1 MILSCAKSCGAYN
14 ATFCARCTSAHVR
27 CMFEMCMY
35 ARQCIM
41 CTQKHIFVTYI
52 CLLMHGARCLGW
64 SVHVSQW
71 QGHLPCFISA
81 PTDDLGLFDRCMN
94 KFMHGNRCM
103 NKLPWI
109 YSWIFP
115 HKDLWINPLTK
126 LAFRLTPI
134 CIALVANLC
143 LRWTVDFD
151 IHVENVHTNT
161 HTYTV
166 THNTSSWVCTYYMH
180 THIHTYKRMYIHT
193 HTYIQVYKQVYAMGM
208 CVHIARVCSWTWVL
222 SDDGVL
228 VCWHDSR
235 DHHGHIRCMNMPIPW
250 ICLSIVLPTHAQS
263 MNLSLSLYTHTHHLL
278 LLYLSAHSS
287 LSLSIYLS
295 SRSYFGNCTSLFH
308 ESIYLSS
315 DRGNCGDFG
324 RLY

>member
-1 MILSCAKSCGAYN
+1 MMLSCAKSCGAYN

-115 HKDLWINPLTK
+115 HKDLWINPLTT
-126 LAFRLTPI
+126 LASRLTPI

-143 LRWTVDFD
+143 HRWTADFD
-151 IHVENVHTNT
+151 TYIHAN
-161 HTYTV
+161 
-166 THNTSSWVCTYYMH
+166 
-180 THIHTYKRMYIHT
+180 THIHIHTQLTFVCMYILHAYTHTFMRIYIYTYIHT
-193 HTYIQVYKQVYAMGM
+193 YRYTNRFMP
-208 CVHIARVCSWTWVL
+208 WTE
-222 SDDGVL
+222 
-228 VCWHDSR
+228 HE
-235 DHHGHIRCMNMPIPW
+235 
-250 ICLSIVLPTHAQS
+250 
-263 MNLSLSLYTHTHHLL
+263 
-278 LLYLSAHSS
+278 S
-287 LSLSIYLS
+287 LSLSQ
-295 SRSYFGNCTSLFH
+295 
-308 ESIYLSS
+308 
-315 DRGNCGDFG
+315 G
-324 RLY
+324 RA